1 MLGRTRYKVGANS
14 IGGESG
20 GYPFIYM
27 FHTGPDK
34 EAEEETEKE
43 RENVHKHEH
52 PRAEH
57 TKPQDEGQLKTK
69 QERSAKPGQ
78 PENEPTGNEPKTE
91 IIKSQDVTGNYE
103 FEQPQRDSAGDED
116 NSTVEVKA

>member
-43 RENVHKHEH
+43 REKVHKHEH

-69 QERSAKPGQ
+69 HKRSAKPGE
-78 PENEPTGNEPKTE
+78 PENEPKTE
-91 IIKSQDVTGNYE
+91 IIVTRCYRKLRIRAATERFCRGRGQFYC
-103 FEQPQRDSAGDED
+103 
-116 NSTVEVKA
+116 

>member
-1 MLGRTRYKVGANS
+1 
-14 IGGESG
+14 
-20 GYPFIYM
+20 M

-57 TKPQDEGQLKTK
+57 AKPQDEGQLKTK
-69 QERSAKPGQ
+69 QKGLP
-78 PENEPTGNEPKTE
+78 
-91 IIKSQDVTGNYE
+91 SQDSLKMSLLE
-103 FEQPQRDSAGDED
+103 MSQRLKS
-116 NSTVEVKA
+116 

>member
-1 MLGRTRYKVGANS
+1 
-14 IGGESG
+14 
-20 GYPFIYM
+20 M

-69 QERSAKPGQ
+69 HKRSAKPGQ

>member
-1 MLGRTRYKVGANS
+1 
-14 IGGESG
+14 
-20 GYPFIYM
+20 M

-43 RENVHKHEH
+43 REKVHKHEH

-69 QERSAKPGQ
+69 QKRSAKPGQ
-78 PENEPTGNEPKTE
+78 PENEPKTE
-91 IIKSQDVTGNYE
+91 IIKSQDVTGNCE

-116 NSTVEVKA
+116 NSTVEGKA

>member
-1 MLGRTRYKVGANS
+1 
-14 IGGESG
+14 
-20 GYPFIYM
+20 M

-43 RENVHKHEH
+43 REKVHKHEH

-69 QERSAKPGQ
+69 HKRSAKPGQ

-91 IIKSQDVTGNYE
+91 IIKSQDVTGNCE

>member
-1 MLGRTRYKVGANS
+1 MWGRTRYKVGANS

-57 TKPQDEGQLKTK
+57 TKPQDEGQLKTNQK
-69 QERSAKPGQ
+69 RSAKPGQ

>member
-1 MLGRTRYKVGANS
+1 MWYKVGANS

-43 RENVHKHEH
+43 REKVHKHKH

-69 QERSAKPGQ
+69 QKRSAKPGQ

-91 IIKSQDVTGNYE
+91 IIKSHRE
-103 FEQPQRDSAGDED
+103 ILQRTRTILLLKVRRRLLKSII
-116 NSTVEVKA
+116 SLLTFK